1 MKKTRYIANLAIK
14 ICVFA
19 ALLSQA
25 EKECGA
31 QSFFFQDN
39 AILSQEEG
47 ALPQDD
53 IDLSQIQEI
62 LMLDDF
68 VLPQNEETSSSQQ
81 NSCNA
86 QKICDDFIA
95 IENVEVLVDNIR
107 EEHIERQIKEIASAD
122 INNFIAK
129 AKLNASELGASIVV
143 RQRSYYKNMQKRNS
157 IYVYYSVFEKS
168 GKRMAEDWFVVEGKA
183 SIISAAIQVRR
194 IKKAV
199 RGMKRNIRKYGAK
212 SGETFVAKR

>member
-1 MKKTRYIANLAIK
+1 MEKTRQIARFAIK

-31 QSFFFQDN
+31 QGFFFQDN

-47 ALPQDD
+47 ALPQYG

-62 LMLDDF
+62 FMPDDF
-68 VLPQNEETSSSQQ
+68 SLPQDEET
-81 NSCNA
+81 
-86 QKICDDFIA
+86 CDDFIA

-122 INNFIAK
+122 INNFIARSRR
-129 AKLNASELGASIVV
+129 NASELGASIAV
-143 RQRSYYKNMQKRNS
+143 RQRSYYKNMKKRNS
-157 IYVYYSVFEKS
+157 IYVYYSVFEKN
-168 GKRMAEDWFVVEGKA
+168 GKRLAENWSIIEGKA
-183 SIISAAIQVRR
+183 SIISAAIQARR

-199 RGMKRNIRKYGAK
+199 RGIKRNIRKYGTK
-212 SGETFVAKR
+212 SGETFVAKK